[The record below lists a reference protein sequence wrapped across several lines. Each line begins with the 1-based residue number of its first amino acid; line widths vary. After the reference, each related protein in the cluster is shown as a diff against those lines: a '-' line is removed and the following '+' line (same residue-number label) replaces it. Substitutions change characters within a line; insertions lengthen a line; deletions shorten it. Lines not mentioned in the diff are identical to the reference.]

1 MRTPT
6 ALLVV
11 VALTVAVSGVG
22 VAGAA
27 TGDALADGAN
37 ADTTDDTTAFQSKTD
52 STALQPKADSTASQS
67 LAAPTARQSVA
78 ARTPENL
85 SVRVK
90 TPRTIAKNATQ
101 NYSVAVS
108 GADGNV
114 TATWT
119 FERPAATGTD
129 GVTKNGTTVQHTWAD
144 GGNATITV
152 TVIDESGASVTTERT
167 VTVVEY
173 GSADD
178 DPAESTPFRFLGSIV
193 IIILAM
199 AIFPALL
206 YLYVLPTVM
215 AYLTDE
221 FS

>member
-6 ALLVV
+6 AVLVA
-11 VALTVAVSGVG
+11 VALAVALSAAGT
-22 VAGAA
+22 AGAV
-27 TGDALADGAN
+27 TGGAHAADAN
-37 ADTTDDTTAFQSKTD
+37 APHSTAD
-52 STALQPKADSTASQS
+52 ATALQSTADASTFQAVES
-67 LAAPTARQSVA
+67 AAAD
-78 ARTPENL
+78 NL

-90 TPRTIAKNATQ
+90 TPRTIAKNVTQ
-101 NYSVAVS
+101 NYSVAVD

-119 FERPAATGTD
+119 FERQTANGTD

-152 TVIDESGASVTTERT
+152 TVVDESGASVTKELT

-178 DPAESTPFRFLGSIV
+178 DPAGSTPFRFVGSMIV
-193 IIILAM
+193 MVLAM
-199 AIFPALL
+199 VLLPAVL
-206 YLYVLPTVM
+206 YLFVLPTAM
-215 AYLTDE
+215 TYLTDE

>member
-11 VALTVAVSGVG
+11 VALAVAVSSAGT
-22 VAGAA
+22 AGA
-27 TGDALADGAN
+27 LAADAN
-37 ADTTDDTTAFQSKTD
+37 AAHSTDDATTLQSV
-52 STALQPKADSTASQS
+52 
-67 LAAPTARQSVA
+67 APSTARQSVA
-78 ARTPENL
+78 AATPENL

-108 GADGNV
+108 GAEGNV

-119 FERPAATGTD
+119 FERTTSNDTG
-129 GVTKNGTTVQHTWAD
+129 GVTKNGTTVQHTWDD
-144 GGNATITV
+144 GGNATVTV
-152 TVIDESGASVTTERT
+152 TVVDESGTSVTKELA

-178 DPAESTPFRFLGSIV
+178 DPAGSTPFRFLGSIV
-193 IIILAM
+193 IIVLAM

-206 YLYVLPTVM
+206 YLFVLPTVM
-215 AYLTDE
+215 AYLTDQ

>member
-11 VALTVAVSGVG
+11 VALAVAVAGAG
-22 VAGAA
+22 TAGAA
-27 TGDALADGAN
+27 TGSALADDAN
-37 ADTTDDTTAFQSKTD
+37 AIHSTDDATTLQSAGD
-52 STALQPKADSTASQS
+52 
-67 LAAPTARQSVA
+67 PTIHRSVA

-101 NYSVAVS
+101 NYSVVVS

-119 FERPAATGTD
+119 FDGPSANDTD
-129 GVTKNGTTVQHTWAD
+129 GVTRNGTTVQYTWDD

-152 TVIDESGASVTTERT
+152 TVVDESGASVTTERT

-178 DPAESTPFRFLGSIV
+178 DPAGSTPFRFLGSIV

-206 YLYVLPTVM
+206 YLFVLPTVM
-215 AYLTDE
+215 AYFTDE